1 MTSSAIKS
9 LVAPGVCDLQPYT
22 PGKPIEALE
31 REYGIRHAVKLAS
44 NENPLGPSPLGI
56 AAARD
61 VIDKVHYYP
70 DGYALTAKLAAYH
83 GLDSACFTLGN
94 GSNDVLDMI
103 ARAFLTPEHNAVYSE
118 HAFIVYAIA
127 TKAVGAAS
135 HIATALPETD
145 VMPYGHDLDAMY
157 RLIDDNTRVVF
168 IANPNNPTGTWL
180 TKESLKDFIDSVP
193 RHVIVVLDEAYI
205 EYTAGRVFA
214 NGLEWLQ
221 DSPNLVVTRTFS
233 KIYGLAG
240 LRCGYSISS
249 PEIADYLNRVRHP
262 FNVNNLALV
271 AAEAALDDQDFL
283 NESVRVNR
291 EGMTQLTEA
300 FSAMGL
306 AVLPSAGNFLTVNVG
321 PLAGGVY
328 EGLLQKGVIVRPV
341 ANYQLPNHLRITI
354 GRPNE
359 NQQVIEALTAVL
371 NNGHK
376 GD

>member
-1 MTSSAIKS
+1 
-9 LVAPGVCDLQPYT
+9 
-22 PGKPIEALE
+22 
-31 REYGIRHAVKLAS
+31 
-44 NENPLGPSPLGI
+44 
-56 AAARD
+56 
-61 VIDKVHYYP
+61 
-70 DGYALTAKLAAYH
+70 
-83 GLDSACFTLGN
+83 
-94 GSNDVLDMI
+94 MI

-321 PLAGGVY
+321 PLAGDVY